1 MTLCVITII
10 QLSVMQ
16 MMVIGHR
23 NKAGSFNMPTV
34 SKDFNAIIMQFP
46 YALQY

>member
-1 MTLCVITII
+1 MILSVIIII

-16 MMVIGHR
+16 MMVTGHR
-23 NKAGSFNMPTV
+23 NKAGTLNMPTV

-46 YALQY
+46 YTL